1 MGKFYDFQV
10 KDIYGNPF
18 DLKQFE
24 GKKVLVVNT
33 ASECGLTPQFKN
45 LQELYDNTDR
55 KNFEIIGFPSNDFAG
70 QDPGSNAE
78 ILNFCQKNYGVA
90 FSMMAKITVIGEEA
104 HPLYK
109 WLCGQTNSEVKWN
122 FHKFLIDEKGEVV
135 RSVDPTILPISPEI
149 VDWI

>member
-10 KDIYGNPF
+10 KDIYGNVF
-18 DLKQFE
+18 DLKQFQ

-33 ASECGLTPQFKN
+33 ASECGLTPQFEN
-45 LQELYDNTDR
+45 LQELYANTNR
-55 KNFEIIGFPSNDFAG
+55 ENFEIIGFPSNDFAA

-78 ILNFCQKNYGVA
+78 ILNFCQKNYGVD
-90 FSMMAKITVIGEEA
+90 FPMMAKIVVLGEEA

-109 WLCGQTNSEVKWN
+109 WLTNETNTEVKWN
-122 FHKFLIDEKGEVV
+122 FHKYLIDEKGEVV
-135 RSVDPTILPISPEI
+135 RSVDPTVLPIAPEI

>member
-1 MGKFYDFQV
+1 MANFYDFQV

-18 DLKQFE
+18 DLGKFR

-33 ASECGLTPQFKN
+33 ASACGLTPQFEN

-55 KNFEIIGFPSNDFAG
+55 ATFEIIGFPSNDFAG

-78 ILNFCQKNYGVA
+78 IVNFCQQNYGVE
-90 FSMMAKITVIGEEA
+90 FTMMAKISVLGEDA

-109 WLCGQTNSEVKWN
+109 WLVAQTKTDVKWN
-122 FHKFLIDEKGEVV
+122 FHKFLIDTNGEVV
-135 RSVDPTILPISPEI
+135 RSVDPTTLPIAPEI